1 MKIET
6 HDTTLR
12 VLATGGERA
21 QNCSQLVPNTPRHEN
36 FVISLGTA
44 IKDSN
49 SHHPANMDSSRLELQ
64 RIEYN
69 KELKRLNEALQARA
83 KPKNKL
89 RSLEMEQLELDLQ
102 LTALQN
108 RSRRLSE

>member
-21 QNCSQLVPNTPRHEN
+21 QNCSKSVPNNPRHEN
-36 FVISLGTA
+36 FVTSLGTA

-64 RIEYN
+64 RMEYN
-69 KELKRLNEALQARA
+69 TELKRLDEAFQARA
-83 KPKNKL
+83 ETKNKL
-89 RSLEMEQLELDLQ
+89 GSLEMEQLELDLQ

-108 RSRRLSE
+108 RSQTPI